1 MDYWKSPPAKLL
13 RKYYFFDVQNPNEFR
28 FGKQKPILVER
39 GPYTYS
45 QVNNIQTNSNSYRL
59 LTNFTFSNLKKT
71 TKTNITFSGPDYVTY
86 NPIVTLYFEPD
97 LSNGSEDD
105 IITFLN
111 IPAVV

>member
-45 QVNNIQTNSNSYRL
+45 QV
-59 LTNFTFSNLKKT
+59 KKI
-71 TKTNITFSGPDYVTY
+71 TK
-86 NPIVTLYFEPD
+86 NPIYD
-97 LSNGSEDD
+97 
-105 IITFLN
+105 
-111 IPAVV
+111 